1 MRPFWDN
8 PPSSYRTEKHL
19 YSNCCLLSTCY
30 TLLKQ
35 KDAGGFIQ
43 ITFKQNSFLLTDF
56 YNRFLFFYFILLF
69 LFCYPGSLH
78 SHIYYYIFLRFGFF
92 FCFPCFMTFSF
103 NSFFHSVMFFSSVL
117 YAWCLMLCLHFRKI
131 NTNNTQCKRTDV
143 KGEEFAAKCIMI
155 VGGFCLEDWL
165 VDLISN
171 NNNHNNMCCT
181 RYYTNNNNNEQKK
194 IHTT

>member
-1 MRPFWDN
+1 MRPFLDN

-30 TLLKQ
+30 TLLNQ

-56 YNRFLFFYFILLF
+56 YNRFLLFYSLFFILIYIF
-69 LFCYPGSLH
+69 LCYPGSLLLY
-78 SHIYYYIFLRFGFF
+78 IYYYIFLRFGFF
-92 FCFPCFMTFSF
+92 FVSLVLWHFRSILFFH
-103 NSFFHSVMFFSSVL
+103 FHSVMYFFLWCFAFTSEKSTQTIHNANGQTLKEQSLQQNVL
-117 YAWCLMLCLHFRKI
+117 WLL
-131 NTNNTQCKRTDV
+131 V
-143 KGEEFAAKCIMI
+143 
-155 VGGFCLEDWL
+155 GFCLEDWL

-194 IHTT
+194 A